1 MDFEHLIY
9 KVDNLIA
16 TITLNRPETLN
27 ALTPAMR
34 KSFAAALE
42 LAENEDNVRVII
54 ITGTGKGF
62 CSGGDVKA
70 MNEARKSGKSSVL
83 GDKVDPIRDRIV
95 LAMRDSTKPIIA
107 AVNGAAAGAGMNIA
121 LACDIRIAA
130 DTAKFGE
137 TFTKRG
143 LHPDWGGTYFLPRI
157 VGMAKAC
164 ELIWSG
170 KIIQANEGLE
180 LGIVSQL
187 ETPGVLMAAT
197 LAMAN
202 SFAVGPPIAIRM
214 TKRAMYRAMD
224 STLREALEFET
235 YAQNTCS
242 TPRMQQRGSQHSLK
256 NANRYLRETSQLE
269 RRIPTDVFDPSGRY
283 MKGLSC

>member
-9 KVDNLIA
+9 NVDNLVA

-27 ALTPAMR
+27 ALTPSMR
-34 KSFAAALE
+34 QSFASALE
-42 LAENEDNVRVII
+42 LAENDDSVRVIV
-54 ITGTGKGF
+54 ITGAGKGF

-70 MNEARKSGKSSVL
+70 MNEARKSPKASVL
-83 GDKVDPIRDRIV
+83 DDRVDPIRDRIV
-95 LAMRDSTKPIIA
+95 LALRDSTKPIIA

-121 LACDIRIAA
+121 LACDIRIAS

-137 TFTKRG
+137 TFAKRG

-170 KIIQANEGLE
+170 KMIQASEALE

-187 ETPGVLMAAT
+187 ETPEALMTAT
-197 LAMAN
+197 LEMAN
-202 SFAVGPPIAIRM
+202 SFSAGPPIAIRM
-214 TKRAMYRAMD
+214 AKRAMYRSMD

-242 TPRMQQRGSQHSLK
+242 ATLDAKEGIAAFVEK
-256 NANRYLRETSQLE
+256 RE
-269 RRIPTDVFDPSGRY
+269 PVFSGR
-283 MKGLSC
+283 